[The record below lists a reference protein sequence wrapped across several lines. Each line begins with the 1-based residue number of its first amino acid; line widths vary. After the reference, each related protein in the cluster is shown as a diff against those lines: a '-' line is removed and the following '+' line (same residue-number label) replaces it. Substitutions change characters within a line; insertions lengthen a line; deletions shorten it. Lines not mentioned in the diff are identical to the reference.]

1 MEHAAMEVVSTERK
15 SPVLTAS
22 KLPCLATVPMINL
35 TAGCAHGCL
44 YCYAQGYC
52 GYPGRGKIVVYSNLL
67 EKLRQQLDRMRHRP
81 KAVCFSPSSDLFQ
94 PVPEVLDLAFDVLEF
109 LFRSGIGVIF
119 LTKGKIPKPHMELL
133 KANAVRVR
141 AHIGILSLNGRL
153 VRVVEPHCASP
164 KARLEQ
170 MRQLVEAGVE
180 TAARLDPILPGVT
193 DDPDSLHA
201 LCAAVSEAG
210 VKEISAST
218 LFLRPAVIGSLR
230 RQIGR
235 SRTLERL
242 LDSFDQGKRLKV
254 FRDQGSILA
263 LSGARRRK
271 IFDWLTA
278 IARQYGITVHVCG
291 CKNPD
296 IAAGSCNLSGRWSP
310 PAVVERQLALFA
322 T

>member
-1 MEHAAMEVVSTERK
+1 MEVVWVERK
-15 SPVLTAS
+15 TPVLVAS
-22 KLPCLATVPMINL
+22 KLACLAAVPMVNL
-35 TAGCAHGCL
+35 TTGCAHGCL

-52 GYPGRGKIVVYSNLL
+52 GYPGRGKVVVYANLL
-67 EKLRQQLDRMRHRP
+67 EKLRDELGRKRRRP
-81 KAVCFSPSSDLFQ
+81 KTICFSPSSDLFQ
-94 PVPEVLDLAFDVLEF
+94 PVAEVLDLTLDVLEF

-119 LTKGKIPKPHMELL
+119 LTKGKIPKRHMELL
-133 KANAVRVR
+133 KANASRVR
-141 AHIGILSLNGRL
+141 AQIGILTLDRRL
-153 VRVVEPHCASP
+153 LRVVEPHCASP
-164 KARLEQ
+164 KTRLDQ

-180 TAARLDPILPGVT
+180 TAARLDPMLPGLT

-230 RQIGR
+230 RRIGR
-235 SRTLERL
+235 SKTLGRL
-242 LDSFDQGKRLKV
+242 LDGFDQGKWLKV
-254 FRDQGSILA
+254 FRKQGSILA
-263 LSGARRRK
+263 LPAARRRK

-278 IARQYGITVHVCG
+278 IARQYGIAVHVCG

-296 IAAGSCNLSGRWSP
+296 IAEGSCNLGGRWSP